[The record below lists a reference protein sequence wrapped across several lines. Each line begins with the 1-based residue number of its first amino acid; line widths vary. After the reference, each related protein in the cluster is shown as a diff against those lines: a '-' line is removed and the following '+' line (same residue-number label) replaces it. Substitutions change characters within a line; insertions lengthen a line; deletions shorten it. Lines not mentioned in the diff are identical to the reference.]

1 MKPKNMIGGGGY
13 TQLDVLKFLLAILIL
28 LRHCGQGLFEPS
40 SMFMRIMNVV
50 SPLGVPIFFTISG
63 FLFFNKE
70 RNSNSLWKY
79 VWRVSKLYLVW
90 TIIYLPLIFRSYQKN
105 GMLNAAGMLD
115 FAQQFLFSG
124 SFYHLWFLPSLI
136 AAIIFVYFISKKI
149 DNYKLLIISVVLFIV
164 GTLVDTY
171 SFLSPVFTWKAYKA
185 IFLTTRNGLFFGI
198 PYVAIGKIIAD
209 NKCEI
214 KRGMMLLS
222 ITAVILEGYYLSFVV
237 DKPIVNM
244 SLSSL
249 FFVPTLVIFALNLPP
264 IKIDGKLLRKAS
276 TLIFCAHPISIT
288 LVGHFT
294 KGLTG
299 TLMVLMV
306 SVVFSLMGAKLS
318 ERIKAI
324 NLLM

>member
-1 MKPKNMIGGGGY
+1 
-13 TQLDVLKFLLAILIL
+13 
-28 LRHCGQGLFEPS
+28 
-40 SMFMRIMNVV
+40 MFMRIMNVV
-50 SPLGVPIFFTISG
+50 SPLGVPIFFAISG

-70 RNSNSLWKY
+70 RNTESLWKY

-90 TIIYLPLIFRSYQKN
+90 TIVYLPLVFRSYQKN
-105 GMLNAAGMLD
+105 DMLNVAGMLD

-124 SFYHLWFLPSLI
+124 SYYHLWFLPSLI
-136 AAIIFVYFISKKI
+136 VAIIFVYFISKKI
-149 DNYKLLIISVVLFIV
+149 DNCQLLIISVVLFIV

-214 KRGMMLLS
+214 KRGMVLLS

-276 TLIFCAHPISIT
+276 TLIFCAHPIAIT

-318 ERIKAI
+318 ERIKAL

>member
-1 MKPKNMIGGGGY
+1 
-13 TQLDVLKFLLAILIL
+13 
-28 LRHCGQGLFEPS
+28 
-40 SMFMRIMNVV
+40 MRIMNVV
-50 SPLGVPIFFTISG
+50 SPLGVPIFFAISG

-70 RNSNSLWKY
+70 RNSDSLWKY

-90 TIIYLPLIFRSYQKN
+90 TIIYLPLVFRSYQKN
-105 GMLNAAGMLD
+105 DMLNVAGILD

-124 SFYHLWFLPSLI
+124 SYYHLWFLPSLI
-136 AAIIFVYFISKKI
+136 VAIIYVYFISKKI
-149 DNYKLLIISVVLFIV
+149 DNYKLLIISVVLFIT

-171 SFLSPVFTWKAYKA
+171 SFFSPVFTWKAYKA

-214 KRGMMLLS
+214 KKGMVLLS

-237 DKPIVNM
+237 DKAIVNM

-249 FFVPTLVIFALNLPP
+249 IFVPTLVVFALNLPP
-264 IKIDGKLLRKAS
+264 VKIDGKLLRKAS
-276 TLIFCAHPISIT
+276 TLIFCAHPIAIT
-288 LVGHFT
+288 LIGHFT

-299 TLMVLMV
+299 TLMVLMM
-306 SVVFSLMGAKLS
+306 SVVFSLIGAKLS
-318 ERIKAI
+318 ERIKAL
-324 NLLM
+324 NLLI